1 MSCDIKLCLL
11 SNNKCTVN
19 TSVDSCPQSGYKFTP
34 SGCKE
39 NEIAN
44 QTTGNCEFHEILAC
58 EKPPAWVHFFFI
70 IDYHII
76 IFSPNFRGESNDT
89 ALSKSIN
96 VESRL

>member
-34 SGCKE
+34 TGCKE

-44 QTTGNCEFHEILAC
+44 QTTGSCEFYEILAC
-58 EKPPAWVHFFFI
+58 EKPPAWAQIFLFY
-70 IDYHII
+70 IDYFNSHAAGR
-76 IFSPNFRGESNDT
+76 S
-89 ALSKSIN
+89 L
-96 VESRL
+96 